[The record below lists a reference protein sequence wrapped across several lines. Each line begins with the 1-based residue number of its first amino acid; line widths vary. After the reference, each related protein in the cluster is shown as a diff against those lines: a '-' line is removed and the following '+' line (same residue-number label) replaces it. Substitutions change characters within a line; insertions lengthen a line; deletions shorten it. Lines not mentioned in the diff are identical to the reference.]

1 MSVWNS
7 VANKKEN
14 KLAFSSYQ
22 LWIVTEQKIC
32 ENNFSQKI
40 LEKNNL
46 QKKIHTWK
54 DDVVNEDLEDT
65 NK

>member
-22 LWIVTEQKIC
+22 LWIVTEQKIR